1 MAYLYNVS
9 VTLAN
14 GAKITLPE
22 VAPET
27 LRAVVDPAAAAA
39 AAPDRLYSNMPALT
53 FPDDDMR
60 VMVEA
65 LCAAHRRIPAIKLV
79 RAIYALGLKEAKAWV
94 DERFPSE
101 RYRDLP
107 F

>member
-1 MAYLYNVS
+1 MADNSCMAYLYNVS

-27 LRAVVDPAAAAA
+27 LRAVVDPAAAPEPRQHAYTFA
-39 AAPDRLYSNMPALT
+39 DDELRL
-53 FPDDDMR
+53 
-60 VMVEA
+60 MVEA
-65 LCAAHRRIPAIKLV
+65 LCAAQRRIPAIKLV
-79 RAIYALGLKEAKAWV
+79 RMLLNLGLREAKAWV